1 MGIILLTKQ
10 HIIMSIDLSQLYT
23 FLGEIKASQ
32 DAILDRTTA
41 LENRLMC
48 VEKSVVAIH
57 NFHKKKENS
66 KKIKRLNHKSFHSN
80 ENNERTQ
87 DTTLSLVL
95 IKELISYDLTTNHVL
110 MVFFSSLEF
119 TFCIGLLEAICQ
131 KAGVPTGFSNCIYEE
146 MEFCDNQYHLDIE
159 THLLRVRGWLE
170 DNPHYKKAIPFKK
183 NKRSS
188 SPSNR
193 LLGYYEDE
201 WCSSSYKPKLLR
213 LYEAFCI
220 KIIKQF
226 GIWQNT
232 HSDEIAQNK
241 LPHNLEYSECVL
253 KIMGRVGDTKTL
265 VKICYYLFNMC

>member
-1 MGIILLTKQ
+1 
-10 HIIMSIDLSQLYT
+10 MSIELSRLYT
-23 FLGEIKASQ
+23 LFGEIKASQ
-32 DAILDRTTA
+32 DVILNHTMA

-48 VEKSVVAIH
+48 VEKSVAAIH

-66 KKIKRLNHKSFHSN
+66 KKIKRLNHKSSYNN
-80 ENNERTQ
+80 ENCERKQ
-87 DTTLSLVL
+87 DATISLVL
-95 IKELISYDLTTNHVL
+95 IKELISYELTTNHVL

-119 TFCIGLLEAICQ
+119 TFCIGLLESICQ
-131 KAGVPTGFSNCIYEE
+131 KAGVPTGFSNYIYEE
-146 MEFCDNQYHLDIE
+146 IGFCDNQYHLDID
-159 THLLRVRGWLE
+159 TQLLRVRGWFE
-170 DNPHYKKAIPFKK
+170 DTPHYKKAIPFKK

-241 LPHNLEYSECVL
+241 LPYNLEYSECVL